1 MMGLSLLKIWLN
13 FMELVLISK
22 IFRQCLKI
30 GIPKDK
36 VKLISKIFVN
46 GWVQQLNL
54 VKGSTLDMIV
64 SKILFM
70 KIILENK
77 LNKTPNQCKKLLIN

>member
-1 MMGLSLLKIWLN
+1 MDLSLQKIWLN
-13 FMELVLISK
+13 SMEQVLISK

-30 GIPKDK
+30 GIPRDR
-36 VKLISKIFVN
+36 VKLTSKIFVN
-46 GWVQQLNL
+46 GWEQRLSH
-54 VKGSTLDMIV
+54 VKASTLDMIV

-70 KIILENK
+70 RTIFESK